1 MPMPACVVPA
11 ANGAAS
17 GFLRIGL
24 ADPVG
29 RQRELLAEF
38 LEGATGVRTDSE
50 APSQHNLLAWGQG
63 SENLARPFA
72 KIVQASLAA
81 ASAGKVN
88 QIWGV
93 TFSHKILDTLP
104 RACFDGF

>member
-1 MPMPACVVPA
+1 MLGPGRVVPA

-24 ADPVG
+24 ADRSPSRLFEITRTLAQLGKGLQLDFADPVG

-50 APSQHNLLAWGQG
+50 APSQHNLLAWAQDT
-63 SENLARPFA
+63 ENLPRPFPNSA
-72 KIVQASLAA
+72 QASLPPP
-81 ASAGKVN
+81 S
-88 QIWGV
+88 
-93 TFSHKILDTLP
+93 
-104 RACFDGF
+104 

>member
-24 ADPVG
+24 ADRSPSGFFEITRTLAQLGKGLQLDFADPIG
-29 RQRELLAEF
+29 RQGELLADF

-50 APSQHNLLAWGQG
+50 TPSQHNFLAGG
-63 SENLARPFA
+63 
-72 KIVQASLAA
+72 
-81 ASAGKVN
+81 
-88 QIWGV
+88 
-93 TFSHKILDTLP
+93 
-104 RACFDGF
+104 